1 MLQGVGEYR
10 DREYY
15 LRRSQET
22 AEKMEEMVQ
31 ELLTVSRMETTPFT
45 VSRTDIAEQ
54 LRLQLAELTELF
66 EAKELRLALELPEHL
81 WVDVNAALMEKV
93 LRNLLTNALR
103 YTPAGEENR
112 ICVHLY
118 QKGQLVFF
126 NIENTGVHIPEDA
139 LPHIFEAFYRV
150 EQSRSRQMGGSG
162 LGLYIVKMALE
173 MHGADA
179 GAYGAEN
186 TRDGVRFFF
195 VLDACG
201 PRSAPAGLPRK

>member
-1 MLQGVGEYR
+1 M
-10 DREYY
+10 
-15 LRRSQET
+15 
-22 AEKMEEMVQ
+22 
-31 ELLTVSRMETTPFT
+31 F
-45 VSRTDIAEQ
+45 
-54 LRLQLAELTELF
+54 
-66 EAKELRLALELPEHL
+66 
-81 WVDVNAALMEKV
+81 
-93 LRNLLTNALR
+93 
-103 YTPAGEENR
+103 
-112 ICVHLY
+112 
-118 QKGQLVFF
+118 FF